1 MTQMR
6 FVEIGDLFL
15 VANDVNQAL
24 ERLPEDLRRD
34 VAPLVRRM
42 GEWRLATIQGG
53 AARPTALLMAFS
65 QFLELVVDEYGDR

>member
-1 MTQMR
+1 MSQVR

-34 VAPLVRRM
+34 IAPLVRRM
-42 GEWRLATIQGG
+42 GVWRLATIQGG
-53 AARPTALLMAFS
+53 TAHPTALLMAFS
-65 QFLELVVDEYGDR
+65 QFLEMVVDEYGQR

>member
-1 MTQMR
+1 MPQLR

-24 ERLPEDLRRD
+24 ERLPEDVRRD
-34 VAPLVRRM
+34 VTPLVRRM

-53 AARPTALLMAFS
+53 TARPTALLMAFS
-65 QFLELVVDEYGDR
+65 QFLEMVVDEYGDR